1 MRRRCIVTG
10 EPSLAKPGSPIDY
23 SNRWPAAVAHPLM
36 YSWPFV
42 SKNSTLATLS
52 NVFGSSFG
60 IVIAQRNAL
69 QPTLESGGS

>member
-23 SNRWPAAVAHPLM
+23 SNRLPAAVAHPLM

-42 SKNSTLATLS
+42 SKNSTLAT
-52 NVFGSSFG
+52 F
-60 IVIAQRNAL
+60 R
-69 QPTLESGGS
+69 